1 MSVKFVAKTHY
12 FFSIGKDGKLKEWDA
27 DKFERII
34 TLDGHLS
41 EIWSM
46 AVSSDGKFVVTGS
59 HDKSLRI
66 WERTYEPLV
75 LEDERE
81 NEQDAKFDS
90 EIGKEEQV
98 IAGENNTETS
108 LATIKSIETL
118 KSV

>member
-46 AVSSDGKFVVTGS
+46 AVSSDGKFVVLRDLMINRLEFGS
-59 HDKSLRI
+59 V
-66 WERTYEPLV
+66 RTN
-75 LEDERE
+75 RW
-81 NEQDAKFDS
+81 F
-90 EIGKEEQV
+90 
-98 IAGENNTETS
+98 
-108 LATIKSIETL
+108 
-118 KSV
+118 